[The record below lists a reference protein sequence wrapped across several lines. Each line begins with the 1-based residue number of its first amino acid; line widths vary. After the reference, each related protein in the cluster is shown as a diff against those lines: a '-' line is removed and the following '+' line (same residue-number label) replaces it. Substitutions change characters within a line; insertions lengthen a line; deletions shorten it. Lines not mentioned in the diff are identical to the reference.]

1 MKRWAKPG
9 LSGRLTGAACLA
21 IVFNRAE
28 MNRHRSAAR
37 DHIADRRRYSESEPD
52 GRRLSSFRLYLRR
65 LAAGYGSPLDLNQEK
80 FPSPKAK
87 VTK

>member
-1 MKRWAKPG
+1 
-9 LSGRLTGAACLA
+9 LSGWLTGAAWLA

-28 MNRHRSAAR
+28 MNRHHSAAR
-37 DHIADRRRYSESEPD
+37 DHTAYRRRYPTIELG
-52 GRRLSSFRLYLRR
+52 GRRLSSFRVYLHR
-65 LAAGYGSPLDLNQEK
+65 LAAGYGSLLDLNQET